1 MKFSHDVLY
10 SFTEIVYYLIERGE
24 NMEQIKIGRFI
35 AELRKSKGMTQEE
48 MAERLGVSGK
58 TVSRWENGRN
68 LPDASLFE
76 PVCELLDIT
85 LTELF
90 AEKNRADA
98 DRRKAEESMAATVDY
113 AEKP

>member
-10 SFTEIVYYLIERGE
+10 SFAETVYYFIERGE

-58 TVSRWENGRN
+58 TVSRWENGV
-68 LPDASLFE
+68 SH
-76 PVCELLDIT
+76 
-85 LTELF
+85 
-90 AEKNRADA
+90 
-98 DRRKAEESMAATVDY
+98 S
-113 AEKP
+113 

>member
-1 MKFSHDVLY
+1 MRSDKCPFYMKFSHDVLY

-58 TVSRWENGRN
+58 TVSRWENGV
-68 LPDASLFE
+68 SH
-76 PVCELLDIT
+76 
-85 LTELF
+85 
-90 AEKNRADA
+90 
-98 DRRKAEESMAATVDY
+98 S
-113 AEKP
+113 